1 MAKKGKAKGA
11 PPTGPGRGGLVTS
24 ALTMAEMPQDG
35 KSEVAFMGRSNAGK
49 SSLINALVGS
59 KVAHTSSTPGRTQRI
74 NFFSMVSWYIVDLPG
89 FGYAKVSKQD
99 RQTFGQAVETYL
111 TERQSLVA
119 GVLIQDVRRDPEEE
133 EAMVVHWAASR
144 NIMLIVAA
152 SKMDRLNRAEQQ
164 ARKQA
169 LEELYGRPVFLI
181 SNRTGEGMDQVKGAL
196 RGLGLNL

>member
-11 PPTGPGRGGLVTS
+11 PPKGPGRGGLVTS